1 MEEIHYDITV
11 KGSVQGVWFRKHTK
25 INADEM
31 DIQGYVRNM
40 PNGDVFIE
48 AEGNIKQLDSFLDW
62 LHKGSPHSEVYV
74 VEFEIKD
81 IKEHKY
87 FEIRR

>member
-1 MEEIHYDITV
+1 MDKIHYNITV

-25 INADEM
+25 IKADEM

-48 AEGNIKQLDSFLDW
+48 AEGNKKQLDIFVEW
-62 LHKGSPHSEVYV
+62 LYKGSPHSKVYV
-74 VEFEIKD
+74 VEFELKVVKD
-81 IKEHKY
+81 HKY
-87 FEIRR
+87 FEIVR